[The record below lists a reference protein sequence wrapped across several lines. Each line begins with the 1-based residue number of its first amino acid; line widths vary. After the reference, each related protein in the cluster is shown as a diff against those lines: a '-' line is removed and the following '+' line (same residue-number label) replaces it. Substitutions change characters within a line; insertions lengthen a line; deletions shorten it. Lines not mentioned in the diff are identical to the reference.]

1 MNIIIYSSIFLT
13 SIMWDPIMIVS
24 CVLIGAILT
33 TFYKVVIYST
43 VFAILLETIIYFIFP
58 EGYRF
63 FMSMGI
69 PAIIFRVVGAIILS
83 SIFFGFKTLLR
94 KI

>member
-1 MNIIIYSSIFLT
+1 MNIIIYSSIFLA

-33 TFYKVVIYST
+33 SLLKVIIYST
-43 VFAILLETIIYFIFP
+43 IFAILLETIIYFIFP

-69 PAIIFRVVGAIILS
+69 PVIIFRVIGAIILS
-83 SIFFGFKTLLR
+83 SIFFGSKNLLR